1 MADRSWE
8 RGLHQLIEAKEDCGV
23 TGRRQTL
30 AQITYQQFFR
40 RYIWLAGMTGTACE
54 VARELKMVY
63 ELKTSRVPTNRPS
76 RRTNKGMQVY
86 RTAGEKWNA
95 VVSSI
100 MDVNRLGRPILIG
113 TRSVAASE
121 ELADRLSR
129 AGLAHVVLNARQDR
143 AEAEIVAAAGHPGK
157 ITVATN
163 MAGRGTDILLAPGVA
178 ELGGLHVI
186 LTEFHKSSRIDRQ
199 LFGRA
204 GRQGDP
210 GTFEAIV
217 SLEDEIFARFAR
229 PITEM
234 LARSRGNRSGSWPR
248 RLGGLL
254 RRIAQYSAEAHNF
267 RIRQE
272 TMRSN
277 KQLDKALAFAG
288 SPELVST
295 EGELARPYVWLPYLI
310 LRSWIM
316 AAEHFHAD

>member
-1 MADRSWE
+1 
-8 RGLHQLIEAKEDCGV
+8 LIEAKEDCGV

-40 RYIWLAGMTGTACE
+40 RYIWLAGMTGTASE

-76 RRTNKGMQVY
+76 CRINKGMRVY
-86 RTAGEKWNA
+86 RTADEKWNA

-100 MDVNRLGRPILIG
+100 VAVNRLGRPILIG
-113 TRSVAASE
+113 TRSVAASD

-129 AGLAHVVLNARQDR
+129 AGLPHVVLNARQDS
-143 AEAEIVAAAGHPGK
+143 AEAEIVAAAGHPGT

-163 MAGRGTDILLAPGVA
+163 MAGRGTDIRLAPGVA

-186 LTEFHKSSRIDRQ
+186 LTEFHESSRVDRQ

-210 GTFEAIV
+210 GTFEVIV
-217 SLEDEIFARFAR
+217 SLEGEIFVRFAR
-229 PITEM
+229 ALAEM
-234 LARSRGNRSGSWPR
+234 FIRSRSERSGPLPR
-248 RLGGLL
+248 RLRGLL

-288 SPELVST
+288 SPE
-295 EGELARPYVWLPYLI
+295 
-310 LRSWIM
+310 
-316 AAEHFHAD
+316 